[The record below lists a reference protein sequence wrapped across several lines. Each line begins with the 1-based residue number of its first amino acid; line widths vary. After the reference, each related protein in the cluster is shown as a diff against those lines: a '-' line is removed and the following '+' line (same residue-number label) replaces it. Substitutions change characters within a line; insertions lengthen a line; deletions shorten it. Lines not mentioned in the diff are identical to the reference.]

1 MKKHLVLLLALAAT
15 LMMVSCTEQ
24 KANYYVKYDV
34 SAPSSHFYGGGTM
47 TLNLNTETG
56 MQRITSS
63 NGVFSGTFGPV
74 SNGFEASVS
83 VSVNYPTNIKTSI
96 YVSKGEDPFVL
107 KASGTSSAQYVI
119 DF

>member
-1 MKKHLVLLLALAAT
+1 MKKHLVLLLALVAT
-15 LMMVSCTEQ
+15 ITMASCTRG
-24 KANYYVKYDV
+24 KYYVKYDV

-74 SNGFEASVS
+74 SNGFAFVYGMIVGVAGAIIFPREEAD
-83 VSVNYPTNIKTSI
+83 
-96 YVSKGEDPFVL
+96 E
-107 KASGTSSAQYVI
+107 
-119 DF
+119 

>member
-1 MKKHLVLLLALAAT
+1 MKKHLVLLLALVAT
-15 LMMVSCTEQ
+15 ITMASCTRG
-24 KANYYVKYDV
+24 KYYVKYDV

-107 KASGTSSAQYVI
+107 KASGTSSVQYVI